1 MYHESI
7 AATYERQH
15 ALFKR
20 LVSLAFS
27 LAGVYWLVMYGM
39 EFGGLLNSEDM
50 QVLRSG
56 QSIIYFVLLT
66 LWGVEYLR
74 ETRRMKSVWS
84 IAGERGV
91 PPQLVTAEEL
101 ASKGASFA
109 VVKPVAF
116 SSGGMV
122 MILVNNAGLVIAY
135 VLIVLQY
142 VRLFALAR

>member
-1 MYHESI
+1 MFHESI
-7 AATYERQH
+7 AASYQRQH

-39 EFGGLLNSEDM
+39 EWGGLLSTDDM

-66 LWGVEYLR
+66 LWGAEYLR
-74 ETRRMKSVWS
+74 ETRRMKAVWN
-84 IAGERGV
+84 IAGERVV
-91 PPQLVTAEEL
+91 PPQHVTA
-101 ASKGASFA
+101 ADVAGKGASFA
-109 VVKPVAF
+109 VIRPVAF
-116 SSGGMV
+116 GSGGLV
-122 MILVNNAGLVIAY
+122 MILVNNGGLLIAY

-142 VRLFALAR
+142 VRLFSMAG